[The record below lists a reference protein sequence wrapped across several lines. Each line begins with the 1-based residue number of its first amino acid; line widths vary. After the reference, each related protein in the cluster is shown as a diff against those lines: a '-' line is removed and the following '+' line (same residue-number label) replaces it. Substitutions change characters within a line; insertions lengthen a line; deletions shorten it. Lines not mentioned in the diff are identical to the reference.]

1 MKLKLQKSTTRGN
14 SIAMDL
20 YELSLTTSIAVAVS
34 FLESEFYLLS
44 KSFVAFADDFI
55 GSKNKMIEKILKLG
69 SFVWYYP
76 NRCKSWLVVKD
87 YEIQKA
93 I

>member
-1 MKLKLQKSTTRGN
+1 MKLKIQKSTTRGN
-14 SIAMDL
+14 PIAMDL

-55 GSKNKMIEKILKLG
+55 GSTKKNDRKNFETR
-69 SFVWYYP
+69 FF
-76 NRCKSWLVVKD
+76 CLVLP
-87 YEIQKA
+87 
-93 I
+93 